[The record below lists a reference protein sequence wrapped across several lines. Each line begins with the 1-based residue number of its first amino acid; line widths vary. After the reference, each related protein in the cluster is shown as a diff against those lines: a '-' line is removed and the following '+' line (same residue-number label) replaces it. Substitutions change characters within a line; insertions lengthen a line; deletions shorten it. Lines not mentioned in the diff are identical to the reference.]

1 MVGQKSHAPWPAA
14 AIALALLLAIS
25 LGGCGATKQ
34 DLSYNKSPSNLVIV
48 YQSLQTIAPAY
59 NPDVPVTVVYG
70 DGSTL
75 KKDGPYLLTTGGAEP
90 GVAAMLASLEEEG
103 FFGLDTEYRGT
114 LTPGG
119 VTEVMTVNLTDG
131 KHQVTVEG
139 GSAPEGWDEI
149 VNTVK
154 DVELTSPQEYVPQAV
169 ILFAQVGTAPAGSQN
184 VFPWPGSADDDPA
197 DLSGA
202 TRLRPVTAVSPEGP
216 PPVRVQPLVPDGV
229 PESWRRMAGAA
240 PAGAAGDIRGLPALA
255 WPASRHH

>member
-34 DLSYNKSPSNLVIV
+34 DLSYNKSPSNPVIV

-90 GVAAMLASLEEEG
+90 GAAAMLASLEEEG

-154 DVELTSPQEYVPQAV
+154 DVELTSPGEYVPQAV

-184 VFPWPGSADDDPA
+184 VFPWPGSSDD
-197 DLSGA
+197 
-202 TRLRPVTAVSPEGP
+202 
-216 PPVRVQPLVPDGV
+216 LVK
-229 PESWRRMAGAA
+229 SA
-240 PAGAAGDIRGLPALA
+240 AAGSKGTVLQGDEAGTVWKAIQRGMKDQGDVYWTADGTTYTGVYSSPILPGIKR
-255 WPASRHH
+255 SG